1 MAGAASGLIL
11 SLQYMDGD
19 GCPFLDPV
27 IMLASCFLLYS
38 EFFIVS
44 RAA

>member
-19 GCPFLDPV
+19 GCPFLDLV
-27 IMLASCFLLYS
+27 IMLASCLLLYS
-38 EFFIVS
+38 VFLIVS
-44 RAA
+44 KAA